1 MATYTYECAK
11 CEKRFEAT
19 QSVHDDPL
27 TDCQLCKKK
36 KSVKRVIVP
45 GGSFRIGGAGVHN
58 PTTRWNTSDDIQY
71 RKN

>member
-1 MATYTYECAK
+1 MENQFKDTVA
-11 CEKRFEAT
+11 
-19 QSVHDDPL
+19 
-27 TDCQLCKKK
+27 
-36 KSVKRVIVP
+36 IVP